1 MLALTAETVGDV
13 ITYLDPGASAVP
25 VWPPDAF
32 AIAAMLLKK
41 SGAYRQVANAW
52 PPPEFADTTEWHN
65 LTEAISAR
73 WRASCDANDGG
84 VPAEVKAWWE
94 IVIIHAT
101 MPISQIAS
109 DRGLFIAL
117 VAIVAVCDFACSG
130 FGFRPAG
137 GNTPKEDRANSNLSA
152 AKTLCESI
160 HPSRC
165 IVLPKAHNSFSGMTL
180 RSLTHNLALWDRP
193 EVSTAWE
200 NIRLDI
206 PKKSMN
212 LLLVPWPLK
221 IEPDA
226 FRPAANCHELRL
238 PERVGL
244 FEYDIPFRDEDIARI
259 ATVVKKARTG
269 FGDIHGIILPELA
282 MSMDQFTKARSDIQ
296 EACNIPL
303 LISGVGGPNP
313 DRLGTNNV
321 AISIHKQLNE
331 PYLQSKHHRW
341 RIDSDQADSYDLKR
355 LPPKKQNGGW
365 WEGIAIENRSCA
377 FFNANDW
384 LTFCVLICEDLA
396 RQDPVSELVRS
407 VGPSLVIA
415 LLLDGAQV
423 RTRWPARY
431 ATVLAED
438 PRSSVLTLT
447 AAGLVDLGN
456 RVRDRKGK
464 TPLQLLLGTLF
475 GHKPRVER
483 SVALWREA
491 FQRDARPIIL
501 EPGSQGVVLKI
512 GSKMAMEW
520 TADGRHDD
528 EATGYLSLLDISQVS

>member
-1 MLALTAETVGDV
+1 MPALTAETVGDV

-165 IVLPKAHNSFSGMTL
+165 IVLPKAHNPFSGMTL

-212 LLLVPWPLK
+212 FPTCTV
-221 IEPDA
+221 
-226 FRPAANCHELRL
+226 
-238 PERVGL
+238 
-244 FEYDIPFRDEDIARI
+244 
-259 ATVVKKARTG
+259 ATENRAG
-269 FGDIHGIILPELA
+269 
-282 MSMDQFTKARSDIQ
+282 
-296 EACNIPL
+296 
-303 LISGVGGPNP
+303 
-313 DRLGTNNV
+313 
-321 AISIHKQLNE
+321 
-331 PYLQSKHHRW
+331 
-341 RIDSDQADSYDLKR
+341 R
-355 LPPKKQNGGW
+355 LPPCRKLSRTPPSRACRPLRIRYSVSRRGH
-365 WEGIAIENRSCA
+365 RS
-377 FFNANDW
+377 N
-384 LTFCVLICEDLA
+384 
-396 RQDPVSELVRS
+396 
-407 VGPSLVIA
+407 
-415 LLLDGAQV
+415 
-423 RTRWPARY
+423 
-431 ATVLAED
+431 
-438 PRSSVLTLT
+438 
-447 AAGLVDLGN
+447 
-456 RVRDRKGK
+456 RDRSEEGAYWFRRHSRNHSSGACDEHGSN
-464 TPLQLLLGTLF
+464 LQ
-475 GHKPRVER
+475 
-483 SVALWREA
+483 
-491 FQRDARPIIL
+491 
-501 EPGSQGVVLKI
+501 
-512 GSKMAMEW
+512 
-520 TADGRHDD
+520 RHA
-528 EATGYLSLLDISQVS
+528 ATFKKHAISRF